1 LRTRLSQSGRA
12 QSDGYDIGSNTAAIA
27 TLRSSVMAEAMSSNK
42 ISAVIP
48 FATVLLE
55 VAHDSS
61 TPQDFPFTLLAGAD
75 PSASGAD
82 NFFTT
87 NSFKM
92 LSLAAGYASATEV
105 WNAVRSNES
114 YVVWSVSF
122 AGNGH
127 PNPGDNLV
135 LAARPSGNLVVR
147 PVKVLGVLLGLF
159 DGIVGVRGLL
169 KDSF

>member
-1 LRTRLSQSGRA
+1 MLALMPLT
-12 QSDGYDIGSNTAAIA
+12 
-27 TLRSSVMAEAMSSNK
+27 
-42 ISAVIP
+42 
-48 FATVLLE
+48 TVLVE

-61 TPQDFPFTLLAGAD
+61 TCQDCPLTQLAGAD
-75 PSASGAD
+75 PSAPGAD

-92 LSLAAGYASATEV
+92 LSIATGFGAATEV

-127 PNPGDNLV
+127 PNPGDDLV
-135 LAARPSGNLVVR
+135 LAARPAGN
-147 PVKVLGVLLGLF
+147 PV
-159 DGIVGVRGLL
+159 
-169 KDSF
+169 